1 MALPEGKRFEI
12 FSILKTT
19 WSPSLGIL
27 QLSELS
33 GVAKTCQENP
43 EQDANCCLFQHP
55 TMSFFSSLWVSRKQ
69 GADLATVPRAKVNSQ
84 ATGKRTEQK
93 DYLVVPGHWLGAIIP
108 VLFIITKNVCLK
120 PSYHYQRV
128 LKEAA
133 FTSPLAQ
140 QTLLM
145 NMKVMI
151 QKR

>member
-1 MALPEGKRFEI
+1 
-12 FSILKTT
+12 
-19 WSPSLGIL
+19 
-27 QLSELS
+27 
-33 GVAKTCQENP
+33 
-43 EQDANCCLFQHP
+43 
-55 TMSFFSSLWVSRKQ
+55 MSFFSSLWVSRKQ